1 MRFLI
6 GAVLVIVAIEA
17 FCQSPINNSVGSASS
32 IGYGGSG
39 GSASSIGNGYGGMGG
54 AGGLGGIGYGGDS
67 TATGGTGIGHGG
79 EGGNGFGGT
88 GGIGQGGAANNAG
101 NSLSTSIQYDQVRQS
116 PAVFMSAP
124 MPTAVCQATAGGF
137 LSFIAGAGFAASFTL
152 DQCEIREEARSL
164 VGIGRPDLAL
174 RVMCGNAKFTSKL
187 AECQG
192 M

>member
-1 MRFLI
+1 VRFLI

-32 IGYGGSG
+32 IGMGGAG
-39 GSASSIGNGYGGMGG
+39 GTASSIGNGYGGMGG
-54 AGGLGGIGYGGDS
+54 AGGLG
-67 TATGGTGIGHGG
+67 GIGHGG

-137 LSFIAGAGFAASFTL
+137 LSFVAGAGFAASFTL

-164 VGIGRPDLAL
+164 VGMGRPDLAL

-187 AECQG
+187 SECKG